1 MERRAQ
7 MDAAGAVGLVGFSL
21 LLGSNQVIIKLVNDG
36 LQPVFWAGLRSV
48 IALAVLWLWL
58 AATGHPVRLARG
70 TWASGLLMGAIFSA
84 EFLLLFVAL
93 DLTTV
98 TRVSVIF
105 YTMPVFLAGAAHFL
119 LPGERLTR
127 RKVVGLALALAGT
140 AWAIIDRGAGG
151 GAGSLAGDLCALAA
165 AMFWAMLPLVSR
177 LTPVG
182 RESPEMQIVW
192 QVMVSAPILL
202 LAAPFFGTL
211 MRDPGLGHWAGLA
224 FQGVVI
230 VGFSFVF
237 WFRMLGRYPANAVA
251 SFSFL
256 TPVFGVLAGWLVLGE
271 SVGPVIL
278 AALGLVCVGIVLI
291 NRAPRRAPPA

>member
-1 MERRAQ
+1 MERRER

-21 LLGSNQVIIKLVNDG
+21 LLGSNQVIIKLVNEG

-48 IALAVLWLWL
+48 VAFACLWLWL
-58 AATGHPVRLARG
+58 AASRRPVRLVPG
-70 TWASGLLMGAIFSA
+70 TRASGLLMGAIFSA
-84 EFLLLFVAL
+84 EFLLLFLAL

-105 YTMPVFLAGAAHFL
+105 YTMPVFLAVAGHFL

-127 RKVVGLALALAGT
+127 RKTLGLALALSGT
-140 AWAIIDRGAGG
+140 AWAILDRGAGG

-165 AMFWAMLPLVSR
+165 AMCWAALPLVSR
-177 LTPVG
+177 LTPIG

-202 LAAPFFGTL
+202 VVAPLFGPL
-211 MRDPGLGHWAGLA
+211 MRDPGGWHWAGLG

-230 VGFSFVF
+230 VALSFVF
-237 WFRMLGRYPANAVA
+237 WFRMLGRYPASAVA

-271 SVGPVIL
+271 SVGPVIIGAL
-278 AALGLVCVGIVLI
+278 ALVCAGIVLI
-291 NRAPRRAPPA
+291 NTAPRRAA

>member
-1 MERRAQ
+1 MERRER
-7 MDAAGAVGLVGFSL
+7 MDAAGAAGLVAFSL
-21 LLGSNQVIIKLVNDG
+21 LLGSNQVIIKLVNEG

-48 IALAVLWLWL
+48 IALACLWAWL
-58 AATGHPVRLARG
+58 AATRRPVRLLPG
-70 TWASGLLMGAIFSA
+70 TRASGMLMGVIFAA
-84 EFLLLFVAL
+84 EFLLLFLAL

-98 TRVSVIF
+98 TRVSVLF
-105 YTMPVFLAGAAHFL
+105 YTMPVFLALAGHFL

-127 RKVVGLALALAGT
+127 RKTLGLALALAGT

-165 AMFWAMLPLVSR
+165 AMCWAALPLVSR
-177 LTPVG
+177 RTAIG

-202 LAAPFFGTL
+202 AAAPLFGPL
-211 MRDPGLGHWAGLA
+211 MRDPGAWHWAGLG

-230 VGFSFVF
+230 VAFSFVF

-278 AALGLVCVGIVLI
+278 GALALVCAGIVLI
-291 NRAPRRAPPA
+291 NTAPRRAR

>member
-1 MERRAQ
+1 MERRER

-48 IALAVLWLWL
+48 IALCCLWLWL
-58 AATGHPVRLARG
+58 AATRRPVRF
-70 TWASGLLMGAIFSA
+70 ASGTRVSGVLMGAIFSA
-84 EFLLLFVAL
+84 EFLLLFLAL

-105 YTMPVFLAGAAHFL
+105 YTMPVFLAVAGHFL

-127 RKVVGLALALAGT
+127 RKTLGLALALSGT
-140 AWAIIDRGAGG
+140 AWAILDRGAGG

-165 AMFWAMLPLVSR
+165 AMCWAALPLVSR
-177 LTPVG
+177 LTPIG

-202 LAAPFFGTL
+202 VVAPLFGPL
-211 MRDPGLGHWAGLA
+211 MRDPGAWHWAGLG

-230 VGFSFVF
+230 VAFSFVF
-237 WFRMLGRYPANAVA
+237 WFRMLGRYPASAVA

-271 SVGPVIL
+271 SVGSVIL
-278 AALGLVCVGIVLI
+278 GALALVCAGIVLI
-291 NRAPRRAPPA
+291 NTAPRRAA